1 MTTVRWCAEST
12 WSSGISVRTRR
23 TRAASSPKRRRST
36 CRISRW
42 PIRRTKSRRA
52 LVSRSQVRATIA
64 RRCGSPS
71 VRERRSMAD
80 KDDKKAKKPGKAGP
94 EAEQAAKPAKGE
106 KGDKAPKAAQA
117 GKGEKGAKA
126 GGERPAGEKVAR
138 AAERSVPAR
147 LKVEF
152 DQKIRANLTE
162 KFGYKNRM
170 QVPELD

>member
-1 MTTVRWCAEST
+1 
-12 WSSGISVRTRR
+12 
-23 TRAASSPKRRRST
+23 SSPKRRRST
-36 CRISRW
+36 CRISRF

-52 LVSRSQVRATIA
+52 SVSRSLARATIA

-71 VRERRSMAD
+71 VREWKSMAD
-80 KDDKKAKKPGKAGP
+80 KEDKKAKKPAKAGP
-94 EAEQAAKPAKGE
+94 EAEQAAKPA

-126 GGERPAGEKVAR
+126 GGEKPAGEKVAR
-138 AAERSVPAR
+138 ASERSVPAR

-170 QVPELD
+170 QVPELDKIVINMGI

>member
-1 MTTVRWCAEST
+1 
-12 WSSGISVRTRR
+12 
-23 TRAASSPKRRRST
+23 
-36 CRISRW
+36 
-42 PIRRTKSRRA
+42 
-52 LVSRSQVRATIA
+52 
-64 RRCGSPS
+64 
-71 VRERRSMAD
+71 MAD

-126 GGERPAGEKVAR
+126 GGEKPAGEKVAR

-170 QVPELD
+170 QVPELDKIVINMGIGEGVADRKKVDGAAQDLFLLIGERRARQEPRVHDDALGRLVGVGQSRHPVDGRRVCVAELQASDLL